1 MQPAKRQTKCR
12 RFVSKVFQ
20 EASAHCR
27 DEVEVMMTRIN
38 MHLTGQGRKDEAAP
52 EQRGH
57 ALIVFDVNE
66 LLAKTV
72 EQVGAT

>member
-1 MQPAKRQTKCR
+1 
-12 RFVSKVFQ
+12 
-20 EASAHCR
+20 
-27 DEVEVMMTRIN
+27 MMTRIN
-38 MHLTGQGRKDEAAP
+38 MHLTGQGRKDKAAP